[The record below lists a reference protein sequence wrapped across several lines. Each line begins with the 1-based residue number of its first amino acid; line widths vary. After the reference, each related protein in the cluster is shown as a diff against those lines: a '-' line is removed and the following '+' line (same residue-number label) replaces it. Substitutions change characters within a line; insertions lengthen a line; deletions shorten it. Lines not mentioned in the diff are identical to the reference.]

1 MSELKTWAS
10 HRRFLWFSWCYT
22 WMLISE
28 NTLSLA
34 YAVFC
39 LWPPHAW
46 QCLNKTADHSK
57 RVSEQRGDIWVTSA
71 TFSTEHS
78 VTHQIFYCLSHL
90 CACLRRRE
98 ISARSHPA
106 SGHHLSLGY
115 LPASECTRA
124 DCTSRMTAG
133 FSLQFSVTY
142 LDHHAYH
149 HGRKTVY
156 DDVSESC
163 MSFPCLPL
171 SFISTISLYISCKAS
186 PFLKATV
193 L

>member
-1 MSELKTWAS
+1 M
-10 HRRFLWFSWCYT
+10 
-22 WMLISE
+22 
-28 NTLSLA
+28 
-34 YAVFC
+34 
-39 LWPPHAW
+39 
-46 QCLNKTADHSK
+46 
-57 RVSEQRGDIWVTSA
+57 TSA

-193 L
+193 LYFSVQFPSHTSQVICHYPVLSICTAFHGRLINTQVKVSRNLSKYFCSKKCHLHSSLVGEGRI